1 MKAIVIFISSFISA
15 ANFWSLKTKNGKD
28 AMNSWHFLVNML
40 CLVAIEIAWSVL
52 GGGVDHA
59 GDFRC
64 SVWWRP

>member
-28 AMNSWHFLVNML
+28 AMDSWHFLVNML

-52 GGGVDHA
+52 GV
-59 GDFRC
+59 
-64 SVWWRP
+64 